1 MWRDMALEGAESA
14 KEVDAQQLTAL
25 DV

>member
-1 MWRDMALEGAESA
+1 MWHDVALEGAESA